1 MIKKCNVILHNTAAL
16 VVDYEGKMIQLPY
29 VKDVCDIVYVKL
41 ESGKYL
47 ISSEKEYE
55 DSLKSKDTKRG
66 KKVNLNKNTLIKEHV
81 ESEAVENETDEM
93 SE

>member
-16 VVDYEGKMIQLPY
+16 VVDYEGKMIQVPY
-29 VKDVCDIVYVKL
+29 IKDVGNVVYVKY
-41 ESGKYL
+41 ENGRYL
-47 ISSEKEYE
+47 ISSEREYE
-55 DSLKSKDTKRG
+55 DSLKSKDTKKAKR
-66 KKVNLNKNTLIKEHV
+66 VNLNKNALIKEHV